1 MNSIYIVMSSPVGD
15 VYEQIE
21 RIFSDQASA
30 EKYAEYLKRIDDSFG
45 QYEYYVV
52 EHKIFDHFDETA
64 EEICNQVEE
73 YRRRRKSDETP

>member
-21 RIFSDQASA
+21 RIFSDHADA
-30 EKYAEYLKRIDDSFG
+30 ERYAKYLKSTDDSFE

-52 EHKIFDHFDETA
+52 EHKIFDHFDET
-64 EEICNQVEE
+64 EEI
-73 YRRRRKSDETP
+73 R